1 MNRLRKGDVVVVTGK
16 LRVAPGHRV
25 RHLNRVGWLGVVLDP
40 DTGFSTYPVLL
51 ETGPGPSE
59 WAEPEDLVVVGD
71 VRGGE
76 EGADAAA
83 GL

>member
-1 MNRLRKGDVVVVTGK
+1 MKRLRKGDVVVITGK
-16 LRVAPGHRV
+16 VLKFGDERRV
-25 RHLNRVGWLGVVLDP
+25 LSRVGLLGVVRDP
-40 DTGFSTYPVLL
+40 DTGFSTYPVLV
-51 ETGPGPSE
+51 ETGPGPSD
-59 WAEPEDLVVVGD
+59 WANPDDMVVVGD